1 MSALQPGVQYEGT
14 EPWRP
19 PETLHIHSATERDFS
34 EAFDAAAE
42 KTPPPPPDYTPPPQE
57 AGSSGGATGGS
68 SSHQIPYNPVAPSD
82 NNDGRSPLQHR
93 ASSGGSGSIHASP
106 SLNGS
111 DDLRRMSTCSTGGG
125 GGGGQSDG
133 MWLCDRTDVFAFGL
147 VLWEMLSGD
156 VPHAAMLAQGDEA
169 YRRALGTRPP
179 LPRLP
184 IEYERLIRIYRCCTQ
199 RQPDRRPSAA
209 ELISW
214 LQPGSTIEPPADVE

>member
-1 MSALQPGVQYEGT
+1 
-14 EPWRP
+14 
-19 PETLHIHSATERDFS
+19 
-34 EAFDAAAE
+34 
-42 KTPPPPPDYTPPPQE
+42 
-57 AGSSGGATGGS
+57 
-68 SSHQIPYNPVAPSD
+68 
-82 NNDGRSPLQHR
+82 
-93 ASSGGSGSIHASP
+93 
-106 SLNGS
+106 
-111 DDLRRMSTCSTGGG
+111 
-125 GGGGQSDG
+125 

-179 LPRLP
+179 LPHLP

>member
-1 MSALQPGVQYEGT
+1 
-14 EPWRP
+14 
-19 PETLHIHSATERDFS
+19 
-34 EAFDAAAE
+34 
-42 KTPPPPPDYTPPPQE
+42 
-57 AGSSGGATGGS
+57 
-68 SSHQIPYNPVAPSD
+68 
-82 NNDGRSPLQHR
+82 
-93 ASSGGSGSIHASP
+93 
-106 SLNGS
+106 
-111 DDLRRMSTCSTGGG
+111 
-125 GGGGQSDG
+125 

-184 IEYERLIRIYRCCTQ
+184 IEYEIDTDLPMLYAKGSRTGAH
-199 RQPDRRPSAA
+199 SAA